1 MHKLTFINGRSI
13 LHRLYPII
21 KFIWLLLGS
30 ILVFF
35 LNDSL
40 LLLFTAGV
48 CLLILHLIHSGI
60 WRIRGFRFAFL
71 TGCVL
76 LILYLLFDKTGRILL
91 DPGINLLILTSGG
104 LDMGIRFSSRFF
116 SIVFLSYLLI
126 LTTRPNDLAYALM
139 KMGIPY
145 RYGFMLVT
153 ALRLAP
159 ILEEEGRTIYKAQ
172 LVRGIRYDKGSLR
185 RIFLIT
191 RQFMTPLLISA
202 IRRAD
207 KLVFS
212 MEGRGF
218 GKSQRRTFRSQ
229 AAPTLLDL
237 IISVILVVSFS
248 ALLILN
254 YEGNL

>member
-1 MHKLTFINGRSI
+1 MHKLTYIPGRSI
-13 LHRLYPII
+13 LHRLYATT
-21 KFIWLLLGS
+21 KLTWLLLGS

-40 LLLFTAGV
+40 LLLLTAGV
-48 CLLILHLIHSGI
+48 YLLILNLIHPGI

-76 LILYLLFDKTGRILL
+76 FIMYLLFDKTGRIFL
-91 DPGINLLILTSGG
+91 DPGVDLLILTTGG
-104 LDMGIRFSSRFF
+104 LDLGIRFSSRFF
-116 SIVFLSYLLI
+116 SIVFLSYLFI
-126 LTTRPNDLAYALM
+126 LTTQPNDLAYALM

-145 RYGFMLVT
+145 RFGFMLVT

-159 ILEEEGRTIYKAQ
+159 ILEDEGQTIYKAQ
-172 LVRGIRYDKGSLR
+172 LVRGIRYDKGNLR
-185 RIFLIT
+185 KFFLIIQ
-191 RQFMTPLLISA
+191 QFMTPLLISA

-218 GKSQRRTFRSQ
+218 GKNKRRTFRSQ
-229 AAPTLLDL
+229 AAPTYLDL
-237 IISVILVVSFS
+237 IISIILLVSFS

-254 YEGNL
+254 